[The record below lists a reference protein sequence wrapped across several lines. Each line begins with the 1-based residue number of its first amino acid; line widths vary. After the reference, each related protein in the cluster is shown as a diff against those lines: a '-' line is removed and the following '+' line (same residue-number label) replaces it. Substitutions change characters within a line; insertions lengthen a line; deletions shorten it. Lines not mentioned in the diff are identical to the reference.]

1 MARVR
6 FNSAGVE
13 PTEMKAARVGLW
25 CSVAA
30 LIAWLAMT
38 ADSAMRP
45 VQGNRREII
54 WLLSFCFT
62 LAAIGC
68 VHRVQRG
75 RSRTE
80 LIGFCV
86 FAAASAIALAGNLSM
101 QLHFK
106 PLAVLG
112 SPAGAMAWL
121 AGLACFGVGTLS
133 ARALPWYAG
142 LALIVLEP
150 ASVVAALVLPHIAPL
165 AHRVAYTGHLGIA
178 FAMLAVALG
187 MRKYAKAVEVQG
199 VCYSRLVSAVQTQSL
214 SREA

>member
-6 FNSAGVE
+6 FNSAEVE
-13 PTEMKAARVGLW
+13 PSDVKAAHVGLW
-25 CSVAA
+25 CSIAA

-45 VQGNRREII
+45 LQDDRREII
-54 WLLSFCFT
+54 WLLSFCLT
-62 LAAIGC
+62 VAAIGC
-68 VHRVQRG
+68 VHRVQRD

-80 LIGFCV
+80 LIGFCI
-86 FAAASAIALAGNLSM
+86 FAVASALALAGNLGTL
-101 QLHFK
+101 LHLK
-106 PLAVLG
+106 PPAVLG
-112 SPAGAMAWL
+112 SPAGAMVWL

-150 ASVVAALVLPHIAPL
+150 ASVVAALVVPHIAPL
-165 AHRVAYTGHLGIA
+165 VHRVAYTGHLGIA

-187 MRKYAKAVEVQG
+187 MRKYAKAVQVQD
-199 VCYSRLVSAVQTQSL
+199 VCYSRLVSAVQTQSF